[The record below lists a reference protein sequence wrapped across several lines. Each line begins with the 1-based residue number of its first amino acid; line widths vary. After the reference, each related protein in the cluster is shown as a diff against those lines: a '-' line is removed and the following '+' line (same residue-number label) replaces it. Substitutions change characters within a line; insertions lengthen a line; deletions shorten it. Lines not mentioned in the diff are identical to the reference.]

1 MASYDITQDNS
12 QNTHPEKEQNLDDQ
26 AQDDD
31 EQRDERREK
40 EENNNKKMGL

>member
-1 MASYDITQDNS
+1 MESYDITQHDS
-12 QNTHPEKEQNLDDQ
+12 RHMERDQVHDDQ